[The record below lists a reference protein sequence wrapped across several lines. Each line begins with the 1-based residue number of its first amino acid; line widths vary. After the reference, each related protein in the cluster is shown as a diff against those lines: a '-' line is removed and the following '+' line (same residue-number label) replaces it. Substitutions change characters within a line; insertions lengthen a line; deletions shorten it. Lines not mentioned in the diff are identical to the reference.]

1 MKSWTQWGLAAIV
14 IFLFAASVLA
24 QTPTPEVVPN
34 KAAKKPVSDA
44 DHDGEFRRLTKREI
58 IDALSD
64 LIKEPEAR
72 ELPNLLDYAD
82 RTETIQRDG
91 KQYRVWNRAISAALD
106 EGAGVLIPASEE
118 PYYIDRPIVMASG
131 DYIRAQPEAR
141 ICAIPGMKTCMVRN
155 QHIVSGRAAP
165 LDATAEPDVDLTITG
180 GVWSQES
187 MDRSETNGVSDA
199 ENPVPGTAGILLFSN
214 VRRVSIT
221 HLKIEKGAPFAVH
234 LSNAADI
241 FVSDVTV
248 ETNCDGIHL
257 NGPLTRAVVE
267 KIVCQR
273 TGDDCIALNAWDWPW
288 SAPTCGPMSMI
299 LVQNCRTFGEALK
312 DIRLL
317 AGVLIYP
324 DGSTLDCPIQ
334 NVVLRNLDGFN
345 YFKLYAQ
352 APLEMAESCRVGTLD
367 HVYFD
372 TILTP
377 LTGTI
382 RASWTEGYYGGTEQ
396 SCGGAA
402 PFSILANSGFLS
414 FENLTIA
421 TAPNADGTPC
431 IFHVGPESAN
441 TNDPQMPLDIFM
453 SDAHAALGAIALA
466 NIMDAS
472 GQPYPNPE
480 NLVKAVRLSVNPD
493 FPRTRPRG
501 GVGYGTVERVTAE
514 GVEKTKCRQ

>member
-1 MKSWTQWGLAAIV
+1 MKLWTPLSCAAVV
-14 IFLFAASVLA
+14 IFLFAASASA
-24 QTPTPEVVPN
+24 QMPASGGDSTES
-34 KAAKKPVSDA
+34 AQ
-44 DHDGEFRRLTKREI
+44 RLLKREI
-58 IDALSD
+58 IDALSG

-82 RTETIQRDG
+82 QTETVQRDG
-91 KQYRVWNRAISAALD
+91 KEYTVWNRAISAALD
-106 EGAGVLIPASEE
+106 EGAGVWIPASEQ

-131 DYIRAQPEAR
+131 DSIRAEPQAR
-141 ICAIPGMKTCMVRN
+141 ICAVPGMKTCMVRN
-155 QHIVSGRAAP
+155 QHIVPGRAAP
-165 LDATAEPDVDLTITG
+165 LDTTAKPDTDLTITG

-187 MDRSETNGVSDA
+187 TVRSETNGVSDA
-199 ENPVPGTAGILLFSN
+199 DNPIQGTAGILLFSN

-234 LSNAADI
+234 LSNGSDI
-241 FVSDVTV
+241 YVSDVTV

-257 NGPLTRAVVE
+257 NGPMSRAVVE
-267 KIVCQR
+267 KIVCER

-288 SAPTCGPMSMI
+288 SAPTCGPMNMI
-299 LVQNCRTFGEALK
+299 LVQNCRTLGKALK

-324 DGSTLDCPIQ
+324 DGQTLDCPIT

-352 APLEMAESCRVGTLD
+352 APVGMAESCRVGTLD
-367 HVYFD
+367 AVYFD
-372 TILTP
+372 TIRTP

-382 RASWTEGYYGGTEQ
+382 RPNWTENYYGGTPK
-396 SCGGAA
+396 SCGNAA
-402 PFSILANSGFLS
+402 PFSILSNGGLLS

-421 TAPNADGTPC
+421 TPPNADGTPC

-441 TNDPQMPLDIFM
+441 TNDPEKPLDIFM
-453 SDAHAALGAIALA
+453 SDAQAAVGTIALA
-466 NIMDAS
+466 NIVGAD

-480 NLVKAVRLSVNPD
+480 KLVKEVRLSVNPD
-493 FPRTRPRG
+493 FPQSRPRG
-501 GVGYGTVERVTAE
+501 GVGSGTVERVT
-514 GVEKTKCRQ
+514 VE